1 MDLTRRISG
10 FLCVFLLVLA
20 AGGGVARAEAAGGAD
35 AVQKV
40 TSLNKKAL
48 DDYAKGDFDSA
59 RALLKEALE
68 LCNTAGLDKHPIK
81 ARTHI
86 HLGIVTIV
94 GLNQRALGIKHF
106 KKALE
111 IQPEIKLTKSLSSP
125 ELQAAFEEAQGA
137 GEDLGGPAPA
147 AAAPAA
153 PAAEEGGA
161 APATAEDSGGAPA
174 ASGDDEGTPRIRRAP
189 PKKKKKPADEEGG
202 GEGDEEEEGAYHIF
216 LAFTLGSGFGVAS
229 GSGELNAMHVLKQA
243 GFAPAQLGQVSPE
256 VGYFVNSSL
265 LLSARLRIQYVS
277 GLTGEPSP
285 TGCGSDN
292 YCTPG
297 NWGIAGFARATYF
310 FGEPGAFR
318 FFVAGEA
325 GGGNIRHAQTFP
337 LDTNCGMAGAKSQC
351 VDSLKSGPFLFG
363 PAIGFMYDFGH
374 AAGLLVS
381 LATDIGVPAFTANF
395 DLNAGL
401 ALHF

>member
-1 MDLTRRISG
+1 MDLTRRIFG
-10 FLCVFLLVLA
+10 LLCVFLLVLA
-20 AGGGVARAEAAGGAD
+20 VGGSVARAQGGD

-40 TSLNKKAL
+40 TNLNKKAL

-94 GLNQRALGIKHF
+94 GFNQRALGIKHF
-106 KKALE
+106 RKALE
-111 IQPEIKLTKSLSSP
+111 VQPEIKLTKSLSSP
-125 ELQAAFEEAQGA
+125 ELQAAFEEAQAA

-147 AAAPAA
+147 AAAAQPA

-161 APATAEDSGGAPA
+161 APAAEEGGGASA
-174 ASGDDEGTPRIRRAP
+174 AGGDEEGTPRIRRAP
-189 PKKKKKPADEEGG
+189 PKKKKKPVDEEGG
-202 GEGDEEEEGAYHIF
+202 GDDEEEGAAYHLYF
-216 LAFTLGSGFGVAS
+216 AFTLGSGFGVAS
-229 GSGELNAMHVLKQA
+229 GSGELNPMHTLKQA
-243 GFAPAQLGQVSPE
+243 GFAPAQLGQISPE

-277 GLTGEPSP
+277 GLTGEPAVGSE
-285 TGCGSDN
+285 CGSDN
-292 YCTPG
+292 YCTPSSFG
-297 NWGIAGFARATYF
+297 VAGFARATYF

-318 FFVAGEA
+318 LFLAGEL
-325 GGGNIRHAQTFP
+325 GGGNIRHAETFP
-337 LDTNCGMAGAKSQC
+337 LDTNCGMTGAKSQC

-363 PAIGFMYDFGH
+363 PVVGFMYDLGH